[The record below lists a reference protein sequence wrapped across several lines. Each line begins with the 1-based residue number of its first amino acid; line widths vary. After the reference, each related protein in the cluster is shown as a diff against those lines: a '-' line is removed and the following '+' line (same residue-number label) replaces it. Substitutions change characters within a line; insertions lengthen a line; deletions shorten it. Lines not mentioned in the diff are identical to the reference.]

1 MSSSTTRLPPLTW
14 WATMRWAAV
23 APLLP
28 SRRPATVVE
37 LGCGLGAFG
46 ARLARAYG
54 DYTGVEPDPGSAAV
68 ARARVAPW
76 SGRVVPDDAA
86 LPVAAAEMLCAFEVL
101 EHLPDDAG
109 ELRRWCRLAA
119 PGALVV
125 ISVPAE
131 PERYGPWDER
141 VGHYR
146 RYTREGVAALLRAAD
161 LEPVTVTH
169 YGYPFG
175 YALESARNAVARRG
189 AADVHGVPMT
199 RRTESSG
206 RQRQASNPT
215 MGVLRAQ
222 VSAPFVAWQRGH
234 PDRGPGIVASGRVA
248 GA

>member
-1 MSSSTTRLPPLTW
+1 MTRSTNRLPPLTW

-28 SRRPATVVE
+28 PGRPAKVVE

-54 DYTGVEPDPGSAAV
+54 DYVGVEPDPGSAAV

-76 SGRVVPDDAA
+76 SGQVVPGIDD
-86 LPVAAAEMLCAFEVL
+86 LPAAAELICAFEVL
-101 EHLPDDAG
+101 EHLPDDVA

-119 PGALVV
+119 PGALVA

-131 PERYGPWDER
+131 PERYGAWDER

-146 RYTREGVAALLRAAD
+146 RYTREGVAAMLRASGV
-161 LEPVTVTH
+161 EPVTVTQ

-175 YALESARNAVARRG
+175 YALEGARNAVARR
-189 AADVHGVPMT
+189 ADDDVHGVPMT

-206 RQRQASNPT
+206 RQRQASSAA
-215 MGVLRAQ
+215 MGMVRAT

-234 PDRGPGIVASGRVA
+234 PDRGPGIVASGRVL